1 MSRSDLSKGPQELI
15 EAPTTR
21 INWGVF
27 LVSSIV
33 IMAFSVWAIAMPNE
47 ARATMK
53 EVVDWIASN
62 LGWYYVL
69 NMALVIGFVVWVAVS
84 KESEVRL
91 GPDHSRPQYKLGTWA
106 AMLFAAGVGI
116 DRPYADLS
124 LAAGRHPVSG
134 ARCGSRLG

>member
-69 NMALVIGFVVWVAVS
+69 TMALVIGFVLWVAIS
-84 KESEVRL
+84 KEGDVRL
-91 GPDHSRPQYKLGTWA
+91 GPDHSRPQYKLAPGLRCCLPLGSVSTCCS
-106 AMLFAAGVGI
+106 
-116 DRPYADLS
+116 S
-124 LAAGRHPVSG
+124 LCQVR
-134 ARCGSRLG
+134 